1 MSLVVKNDQSTV
13 NTESR
18 SSIEITTNSKG
29 ITTYKVKVYDDDA
42 VAAANLAVKITEQ
55 LRKKF
60 GIKSRLNFGGDN

>member
-1 MSLVVKNDQSTV
+1 MTLLVKSEQSTV

-18 SSIEITTNSKG
+18 SSIEITTNSRG

-55 LRKKF
+55 LKKKF
-60 GIKSRLNFGGDN
+60 GINTKLNFGGN